1 MEETAAAPEWVA
13 KDVLPKVQGHV
24 RSVHMLTSKAALVF
38 AQDHALVAEKGSMG
52 GLKLFRVDY
61 PSGFLVNGAQCPH
74 CHQTIL
80 EPIGKVARLA
90 QEAPLAPEETKPKA
104 GGRKSSKK

>member
-1 MEETAAAPEWVA
+1 MEDPAAAPEWVA

-24 RSVHMLTSKAALVF
+24 RSVHMLSSKSALVF
-38 AQDHALVAEKGSMG
+38 AQDHALVAEKGTIG
-52 GLKLFRVDY
+52 GLKLYRVDY
-61 PSGFLVNGAQCPH
+61 PPGFLVNGAQCPH

-90 QEAPLAPEETKPKA
+90 DGPKA
-104 GGRKSSKK
+104 TPEARHEPSPRKKSKK